1 MLNQVYDWMDERLQL
16 KVTIRN
22 LLEHPVPAHVNFLH
36 CFGGITFTLILL
48 QVVTGMFLALYY
60 VASPEQAFAS
70 VEYISKEVV
79 FGKLIRGMHRVG
91 ASLAIIMVVL
101 HMLRV
106 YFTGSYKKPREMNW
120 LAGVLLLF
128 VLLGFGFTGYLLP
141 WDQKA
146 YWATAVGTNMAGSVP
161 IIGDF
166 LLKVLRGGTELGS
179 LTLTRFYAVHIWF
192 LPVMLTG
199 LLAMHFYMV
208 RKQGIA
214 GPL

>member
-16 KVTIRN
+16 KETVRN
-22 LLEHPVPAHVNFLH
+22 ILEHPVPAHISFLH
-36 CFGGITFTLILL
+36 CFGGITFTLIVL
-48 QVVTGMFLALYY
+48 QVITGMFLALYY

-70 VEYISKEVV
+70 VEYISKEVY

-91 ASLAIIMVVL
+91 ASMAIITVVI
-101 HMLRV
+101 HMMRV

-120 LAGVLLLF
+120 LAGVILLF

-146 YWATAVGTNMAGSVP
+146 YWATMVGTSLAGSMPV
-161 IIGDF
+161 IGDF
-166 LLKVLRGGTELGS
+166 LLKVLRGGSELGA

-192 LPVMLTG
+192 LPAMLIS
-199 LLAMHFYMV
+199 LLTLHFYMV

>member
-1 MLNQVYDWMDERLQL
+1 MFNQVYDWMDERLQL
-16 KVTIRN
+16 KATVRN
-22 LLEHPVPAHVNFLH
+22 ILEHPVPDHVNFLH
-36 CFGGITFTLILL
+36 CFGGITFTLIVL
-48 QVVTGMFLALYY
+48 QALTGMFLALYY
-60 VASPEQAFAS
+60 VPAPEQAFAS
-70 VEYISKEVV
+70 VEYISREVA
-79 FGKLIRGMHRVG
+79 FGKAIRGMHRVG
-91 ASLAIIMVVL
+91 ASLAVIMVVV
-101 HMLRV
+101 HMVRV
-106 YFTGSYKKPREMNW
+106 YFTGAYKKPREMNW
-120 LAGVLLLF
+120 LIGVTLLF

-161 IIGDF
+161 VIGDF

-192 LPVMLTG
+192 LPAGLTG
-199 LLAMHFYMV
+199 LLALHFYMV